1 MDVALERGPLHAVDR
16 DGEPVSGEEG
26 LALQRRGGGTL
37 LRRQSGWAARSAD
50 TRSAC
55 ACAGVQVHAQVQG
68 AAHAGTTGN
77 WLRVAL
83 PMPPRPTCT
92 CLRLMS
98 SGLWPMSRPSGRKW
112 MVTGTPSASISIRST
127 VPSVPLT
134 LSVAMSCECGRA
146 GHWRRASG
154 ARGDV
159 RDAPH

>member
-37 LRRQSGWAARSAD
+37 LRRRSGWAARSAG

-98 SGLWPMSRPSGRKW
+98 SGLWPMPLRPEVDGDGHALSIGLDALDRAQRAVDVVGRHVLRVRQSG
-112 MVTGTPSASISIRST
+112 
-127 VPSVPLT
+127 T
-134 LSVAMSCECGRA
+134 LEEGFGR
-146 GHWRRASG
+146 
-154 ARGDV
+154 
-159 RDAPH
+159 